1 MSQKDYY
8 VTATNNK
15 AYNIRLCEIIVTGSE
30 SSEFDKLFII
40 YKTPEGE
47 YLKRVKH
54 FHPSAGSP
62 EVYYEVVSTNEVEDC
77 RLKKFI
83 EF

>member
-1 MSQKDYY
+1 MNQKDYY

-15 AYNIRLCEIIVTGSE
+15 AYNIRLCEIVISGSE
-30 SSEFDKLFII
+30 TKEFDKLFII

-54 FHPSAGSP
+54 FQPSAGTP
-62 EVYYEVVSTNEVEDC
+62 EVYYEVVSTYEVEDC
-77 RLKKFI
+77 RQKKFL
-83 EF
+83 EL